1 MAVPAP
7 ISGTFVE
14 AAAAELDGTNI
25 IELTESLALNVDE
38 DAFTSH
44 GTGFSFTYS
53 AAATDNGN
61 AGESSGEPGLIYE
74 GPGETW
80 VPVTVRVR
88 DCDVTEGTIAP
99 ASIDE
104 VQLVC
109 YVNSTPA
116 LASDEGFV
124 ENGASQTV
132 TEFNIDGVVYLTDT
146 DVVRFNLVTVVGD
159 EGIIAQDYDVDVS
172 GRWSLS

>member
-1 MAVPAP
+1 MADIPAP
-7 ISGTFVE
+7 LSGTFVE

-25 IELTESLALNVDE
+25 LELTESLALEVDE
-38 DAFTSH
+38 DDYGLH
-44 GTGFSFTYS
+44 GLTFTYS
-53 AAATDNGN
+53 ASATDRGI

-74 GPGETW
+74 GPEEIW

-88 DCDVTEGTIAP
+88 DCDVLEGTISP
-99 ASIDE
+99 SITDE

-109 YVNSTPA
+109 YVNSIPM

-124 ENGASQTV
+124 TAANNSEAP

-159 EGIIAQDYDVDVS
+159 EGITAQDWDVDVS
-172 GRWSLS
+172 GRWSLK